1 MTLVNSSAITHCR
14 LVYIL
19 FLVNILVPFLG
30 IIGVVMA
37 YVNKDD
43 APEWLQSHYQFQIR
57 TFWFGLAYVL
67 LGMLLTIIL
76 IGYFILLFTA
86 FWIIIR
92 CVKGMKYLDNQQAH
106 PNPGAWMFD

>member
-1 MTLVNSSAITHCR
+1 MENSGVITNCR

-43 APEWLQSHYQFQIR
+43 VPEWLQSHYQFQIR
-57 TFWFGLAYVL
+57 TFWFGLVYVV
-67 LGMLLTIIL
+67 LGWIL
-76 IGYFILLFTA
+76 AVLIIGYFILFFTA
-86 FWIIIR
+86 IWVIIR
-92 CVKGMKYLDNQQAH
+92 CVKGMKYLDSHQAH
-106 PNPGAWMFD
+106 PNPTAWMFS